1 MTGKFGISGYRP
13 SHGAMPPSGDAA
25 LSLGVPVPQRVSSL
39 LQLFLLAVFSST
51 KDGHLL
57 FFFPFSASYSQRGL
71 CPEETEGELG
81 SASTPTTAPV
91 CIRERR
97 RGEYWI
103 PISSTVPMTEVARK
117 DRVGPSCHYECEEMR
132 IWW

>member
-13 SHGAMPPSGDAA
+13 RYGAMPPSGDAA
-25 LSLGVPVPQRVSSL
+25 PSPGVPMPQRVSCL
-39 LQLFLLAVFSST
+39 LQLFLSAVFSST
-51 KDGHLL
+51 NDGHML

-81 SASTPTTAPV
+81 PASTPTTAPV
-91 CIRERR
+91 CIREGR

-103 PISSTVPMTEVARK
+103 PKSSTVPMTEVARK
-117 DRVGPSCHYECEEMR
+117 DRVGPSRHHEGEEMR